1 MLHGWE
7 IGTALLMGLFGT
19 AHCLGMCGGFAVAV
33 AAGAPRP
40 SAVVWRQVAYQ
51 LGKATSYVFIGVLL
65 VVAGGYVAAVGQL
78 EGWQNVLGVAVGA
91 LMVLMGLGAAVEIRL
106 GPRLERWWRG
116 SALCGAMGALRQSPS
131 LARAVLI
138 GWVNGFLPCGLSLAA
153 LALLAGTGS
162 VATTAVGAYVF
173 GLGTLPGLLALALL
187 GRQIPPQKRRRWA
200 RIGGGLLMVFGL
212 LTMVRGLPVVHH
224 WFHRITIPV
233 PGAEAQTHGHSHH
246 DHGGHRH

>member
-7 IGTALLMGLFGT
+7 IGTVFLMGLFGT

-40 SAVVWRQVAYQ
+40 RAVVARQVFYQ
-51 LGKATSYVFIGVLL
+51 FGKATSYVFIGTLL
-65 VVAGGYVAAVGQL
+65 VVAGGYVADVGRL

-91 LMVLMGLGAAVEIRL
+91 LMVLMGIGAAAEVRL
-106 GPRLERWWRG
+106 GPRLERWWQG
-116 SALCGAMGALRQSPS
+116 SAVCGALGALRQSPS

-162 VATTAVGAYVF
+162 MVTTAVGAYVF
-173 GLGTLPGLLALALL
+173 GLGTLPGLLGLALL
-187 GRQIPPQKRRRWA
+187 GRQIPPEKRRRWA
-200 RIGGGLLMVFGL
+200 RWGGVLLAVFGL
-212 LTMVRGLPVVHH
+212 LTMVRGVPAVHH
-224 WFHRITIPV
+224 WFHQITIPV
-233 PGAEAQTHGHSHH
+233 PGAEAEGHSHPH
-246 DHGGHRH
+246 HGHH